1 VRLLQSRHKYDWLP
15 ALITTMT
22 VVAMVIGL
30 LAFRAVETRQIAM
43 TGDNL
48 ALTASAIADNLDEFL
63 DERLGNLGV
72 AAKAPVF
79 RTRNLSAMSDYLEV
93 VRAARHNAF
102 VWLGV
107 IDAAGRIIVST
118 NPAILGQDRNA
129 STWFQVVR
137 DTGTAYV
144 GNVDTFTESGGVE
157 AVSFTVPIMDPQ
169 GTFLGTVTAQVGIP
183 AVEEVL
189 TRTVRSD
196 QAQRNFY
203 DTLQYQFFTRDGYA
217 FVDSDL
223 QHKGSVNLKRLGLR
237 SAFLAESEQPGYIE
251 EEHLRRHVPVVT
263 GYARTRGYANAP
275 NLQWGILLRVDRSD
289 VLAPT
294 RTALQHLAILGV
306 IIWLPMFVLLLWAT
320 SRLRME
326 WRQAQEESAHA
337 RTAEAALRESEIQM
351 RLFMEATADCIWN
364 WDLVGARVTR
374 NVGFERLFGYTVNEI
389 VPTIDWWAERLH
401 PDDRKKVWA
410 MYEDTVA
417 SGRTTCLYEYRFRRR
432 DGSYAVVNDHVFVV
446 RDGAGK
452 VVRALG
458 AMTDITE
465 RKRAEEALRES
476 ERIQATLLSNVPGMV
491 YRCLNDRDW
500 TMIFASDGALALT
513 GYAAS
518 EFLQHRIRP
527 GQLVHPDDRETT
539 WNNVQAALQARRPY
553 EHTFRIRTAA
563 GEEKWV
569 WEQGR
574 GIYNEA
580 GTLLYLE
587 GFVTN
592 ITEHKQAEAALR
604 DSQER
609 FKKAFDEAP
618 IGMALVA
625 TDGRWL
631 QVNQALCQIVGYT
644 EQELLST
651 NFQSITHMD
660 DLQADLALAR
670 QLLNGEIPSYQMEKR
685 YIHKLGHV
693 VWIQLTG
700 SVVRDVN
707 NAPLYCIGQIQD
719 ITERKQAED
728 LLRGNEQ
735 RMRAILDGA
744 LDAVISMDERGA
756 ITDWNPRAETI
767 FGWPRADAI
776 GRNLAETIIPPRYRE
791 QHHRGMR
798 RFLATGEGPLLRGRI
813 EMTALRRDG
822 TEIPVELAVS
832 VLKDGAASRFTAFI
846 ADITERK
853 QAREALAASEKR
865 LRTILEAEPE
875 CVKVTTEDGV
885 LLDMNAAG
893 LAMIEAASLDQ
904 VRGRSVLPIIAPDYR
919 DAVAEVIRRAYRG
932 DPGTLQFV
940 IIGLKGKRRWLETHA
955 VPLRDEHN
963 ATIGVLSISRDI
975 SERKRAEDA
984 LRSSERVLRTLLK
997 EREQLVQDLHDGII
1011 QSLYAIGMS
1020 IEECRRLVE
1029 EDPKEAKLKLEQE
1042 VGDVN
1047 AVIRAV
1053 RSHLAQG
1060 EYDVPLSASRFKAEL
1075 TRVAG
1080 TMERANAL
1088 HFRLKVDQ
1096 RAAECLT
1103 TEERKELLYIAQ
1115 EAMSNCLR
1123 HSNASVANVSLRLG
1137 RDRVCLEVEDDGTG
1151 FDKQILH
1158 EANGGLR
1165 NIERRAAK
1173 VGAKIEI
1180 VSYREH
1186 GTRIRLDVPIH
1197 ASPGVST

>member
-1 VRLLQSRHKYDWLP
+1 VRRIQSHQKYVWLP
-15 ALITTMT
+15 GLITTMT
-22 VVAMVIGL
+22 VVAVVIGL

-79 RTRNLSAMSDYLEV
+79 RTRNSSAMTDYLEV

-107 IDAAGRIIVST
+107 TDAAGRIIAST

-129 STWFQVVR
+129 STWFQAVH
-137 DTGTAYV
+137 DTGAAHV
-144 GNVDTFTESGGVE
+144 GNVNTFTESGGVA

-169 GTFLGTVTAQVGIP
+169 GKFLGTVTAQVGIP
-183 AVEEVL
+183 ALEEVL

-196 QAQRNFY
+196 QAQRNFSG
-203 DTLQYQFFTRDGYA
+203 TLEYQFLLRNGYA

-223 QHKGSVNLKRLGLR
+223 RHKGNVNLKRLGLR
-237 SAFLAESEQPGYIE
+237 SAFLAESDHPGYIE

-275 NLQWGILLRVDRSD
+275 DLQWGILVRVDQSD

-294 RTALQHLAILGV
+294 RTALQHLAIPGV
-306 IIWLPMFVLLLWAT
+306 IVWMPMFALLLWAT
-320 SRLRME
+320 NRLRTE
-326 WRQAQEESAHA
+326 WRQAQDENAHA
-337 RTAEAALRESEIQM
+337 RAAEAALRESEHQARAILDGALDAIIVLNSGGKITDWNP
-351 RLFMEATADCIWN
+351 RAEAIFGWTRDEAVGRSLTETIIPLQYRNAHELGLRQSLAGAGGSLTDRRVEMTA
-364 WDLVGARVTR
+364 L
-374 NVGFERLFGYTVNEI
+374 
-389 VPTIDWWAERLH
+389 
-401 PDDRKKVWA
+401 
-410 MYEDTVA
+410 
-417 SGRTTCLYEYRFRRR
+417 RR
-432 DGSYAVVNDHVFVV
+432 DGTEFPVELAVNVLKNETTHRFT
-446 RDGAGK
+446 AFI
-452 VVRALG
+452 
-458 AMTDITE
+458 TDITE
-465 RKRAEEALRES
+465 RKRTEEALRES
-476 ERIQATLLSNVPGMV
+476 ERIQATLLSNFQGMV
-491 YRCLNDRDW
+491 YRCRNDRDW
-500 TMIFASDGALALT
+500 TMIFVSEGALALT

-518 EFLQHRIRP
+518 EFLQYRIHP
-527 GQLVHPDDRETT
+527 GQLVHPDDQETA
-539 WNNVQAALQARRPY
+539 WNNVQAALQAQRPY
-553 EHTFRIRTAA
+553 EHTIRIRTAA

-569 WEQGR
+569 WEKGR

-609 FKKAFDEAP
+609 FRKAFDEAP

-644 EQELLST
+644 EQEMLSS
-651 NFQSITHMD
+651 NFQSITHLD
-660 DLQADLALAR
+660 DLQSDLSLAR

-700 SVVRDVN
+700 SIVSEGDGT
-707 NAPLYCIGQIQD
+707 PLYFIAQIQD

-728 LLRGNEQ
+728 LLRGSEQ
-735 RMRAILDGA
+735 SMRAILNGA
-744 LDAVISMDERGA
+744 LDAVISMDEQGV
-756 ITDWNPRAETI
+756 ITDWNSRAEAI

-798 RFLATGEGPLLRGRI
+798 RFLDTGEGPLLKRRI

-822 TEIPVELAVS
+822 TEFPVELAIS
-832 VLKDGAASRFTAFI
+832 VLKERDASRFTAFI

-875 CVKVTTEDGV
+875 CVTVTTEDGV

-893 LAMIEAASLDQ
+893 LAMFEAASLDQ
-904 VRGRSVLPIIAPDYR
+904 VRGQSVLPNIAPDYR
-919 DAVAEVIRRAYRG
+919 DAFAEVVRRAFRG

-940 IIGLKGKRRWLETHA
+940 IIGLKGKRRWLEAHT

-975 SERKRAEDA
+975 TERKRAEDA

-997 EREQLVQDLHDGII
+997 EREQLMQDLHDGII

-1029 EDPKEAKLKLEQE
+1029 EDPKEAKLILEQE
-1042 VGDVN
+1042 IADVN
-1047 AVIRAV
+1047 AVIREV

-1060 EYDVPLSASRFKAEL
+1060 ENDLPLSASRFKAEL

-1080 TMERANAL
+1080 IMERANAL

-1103 TEERKELLYIAQ
+1103 TEERRELLYIAQ

-1123 HSNASVANVSLRLG
+1123 HSNASVASVSLRLG

-1158 EANGGLR
+1158 EAHGGLR

-1197 ASPGVST
+1197 TSPGVST